1 MQYKSSCMCMQFVT
15 AKKIPTIFK
24 KKKRK
29 KRQTIEKEK
38 KPSYIPAQY
47 GVGCNIKTLLI
58 LKKKSVFFT
67 GRGKVR

>member
-1 MQYKSSCMCMQFVT
+1 MHVHVVC
-15 AKKIPTIFK
+15 KKDSNNFPK
-24 KKKRK
+24 KKKEK

-58 LKKKSVFFT
+58 LKKKIGPFYRERESPLNDIF
-67 GRGKVR
+67 

>member
-1 MQYKSSCMCMQFVT
+1 MHVHAVCNC
-15 AKKIPTIFK
+15 KKDSNNIQNEK
-24 KKKRK
+24 KEK

-58 LKKKSVFFT
+58 LKKKSVLFT